1 MFLAS
6 TIFNIPASSYIFH
19 QQMAIMFTGPI
30 TNPLSDGK
38 TCHFLWH
45 AGILV
50 VLPQVA
56 LRHINCTSLNK
67 ILWRHKFASEVTRG
81 TSPALKKFPKKSDFS
96 EHSHTSSYHGYYYGR
111 VQMFATRL
119 KYTTHLE
126 QKKIVNFSSF
136 LLFYS
141 HLHLIGWNPKIS

>member
-45 AGILV
+45 PGILA
-50 VLPQVA
+50 VLPQA
-56 LRHINCTSLNK
+56 
-67 ILWRHKFASEVTRG
+67 
-81 TSPALKKFPKKSDFS
+81 
-96 EHSHTSSYHGYYYGR
+96 
-111 VQMFATRL
+111 
-119 KYTTHLE
+119 YTLYIF
-126 QKKIVNFSSF
+126 K
-136 LLFYS
+136 
-141 HLHLIGWNPKIS
+141 